1 VLKLFPTVGGILS
14 LSAATA
20 LAEPNQHKQQTQVA
34 SAYFDLRN
42 FDQIGNHLPSVPGG
56 AADPA
61 TATGQHA
68 ARPAASDQEPESIS
82 RGTEP

>member
-1 VLKLFPTVGGILS
+1 MLKLFPTVGGILS

-20 LAEPNQHKQQTQVA
+20 LAEPNQFKQQTQVA

-42 FDQIGNHLPSVPGG
+42 FDRIGNDHQFAATG
-56 AADPA
+56 AANPA

-68 ARPAASDQEPESIS
+68 TRPAASDQEPESIS

>member
-20 LAEPNQHKQQTQVA
+20 LAEPDQFKQQSQVA

-42 FDQIGNHLPSVPGG
+42 FDQIGNHHQFAAGG
-56 AADPA
+56 AANPA
-61 TATGQHA
+61 TVTGRHA
-68 ARPAASDQEPESIS
+68 ARPVASDQEPESIS